1 MPLGPLS
8 GSHFEPNAMA
18 CFLLRLVM
26 TFDDEMPS
34 MTSIWQ
40 SKPITPE
47 REFEAMATVLEARHG
62 LHAAEI
68 AEFFA
73 YLHIDKGDE
82 RRSSAWADVAE
93 LVRERERARLHE

>member
-1 MPLGPLS
+1 
-8 GSHFEPNAMA
+8 MA
-18 CFLLRLVM
+18 HFLLRLVM
-26 TFDDEMPS
+26 TFDDETPS
-34 MTSIWQ
+34 MTTIWQ
-40 SKPITPE
+40 TRPLSSE

-93 LVRERERARLHE
+93 LVRERQRARLHE

>member
-1 MPLGPLS
+1 
-8 GSHFEPNAMA
+8 MA
-18 CFLLRLVM
+18 HFLLRLVM
-26 TFDDEMPS
+26 TFDDETPS
-34 MTSIWQ
+34 MTTIWQ
-40 SKPITPE
+40 TRPLSSE

-73 YLHIDKGDE
+73 YLHIDQGDE

-93 LVRERERARLHE
+93 LVRERQRARLHD